1 MYRLKIKTL
10 AVLNKEII
18 SVAIPSLHLDD
29 SVARAQDLM
38 TDFHVAHLPVI
49 SKDKLV
55 GLVSEESLLNAPD
68 DETALSRLQHEFSTI
83 FVHAG
88 THFIEAVQLVN
99 EFSLTVIPV
108 VNNESEYIGVIT
120 AVDLLKQ
127 LGKMISAHDPGGII
141 VLEMEKVSFSFSEI
155 SKLVET
161 NDAQITQLNTYF
173 DAHSS
178 TFYITLKINKL
189 EISDIIA
196 TFQRYEY
203 KVKYYF
209 GEELYEN
216 ELRSNYD
223 HLMNYL
229 SI

>member
-1 MYRLKIKTL
+1 M
-10 AVLNKEII
+10 LNKEII
-18 SVAIPSLHLDD
+18 SVTIPPLLLTD

-38 TDFHVAHLPVI
+38 TDFRVAHLPVI
-49 SKDKLV
+49 EKDKLV
-55 GLVSEESLLNAPD
+55 GLVSEDSLLNAGD
-68 DETALSRLQHEFSTI
+68 DSLALSHMQQEFSHI
-83 FVHAG
+83 AVQAD
-88 THFIEAVQLVN
+88 THFIEAVQFVN
-99 EFSLTVIPV
+99 EYNLTVIPV
-108 VNNESEYIGVIT
+108 VEKESEYVGAISAT
-120 AVDLLKQ
+120 DLLKQ
-127 LGKMISAHDPGGII
+127 VGKMMGVSSPGAVI
-141 VLEMEKVSFSFSEI
+141 VLEMEKISFSFSEI

-161 NDAQITQLNTYF
+161 NDAQITQLNTF
-173 DAHSS
+173 WDALSS
-178 TFYITLKINKL
+178 TFYVTLKINRL

>member
-1 MYRLKIKTL
+1 
-10 AVLNKEII
+10 VLNKEII
-18 SVAIPSLHLDD
+18 SVNIPSIHPND
-29 SVARAQDLM
+29 SVARAQELM
-38 TDFHVAHLPVI
+38 IEYHVSHLPVVAEE
-49 SKDKLV
+49 SKLI
-55 GLVSEESLLNAPD
+55 GLINEDSLLNASD
-68 DETALSRLQHEFSTI
+68 DNDPVSRLQHEFSSI
-83 FVHAG
+83 IVHAD

-99 EFSLTVIPV
+99 EFNLSVIPV
-108 VNNESEYIGVIT
+108 VNKESEYIGAISVN
-120 AVDLLKQ
+120 DLLKQ
-127 LGKMISAHDPGGII
+127 VGRIMGSSDPGGII
-141 VLEMEKVSFSFSEI
+141 VLEMEKVSFAFSEI

-173 DAHSS
+173 DAQSS

-216 ELRSNYD
+216 ELRNNYD

>member
-1 MYRLKIKTL
+1 MIKTL

-18 SVAIPSLHLDD
+18 SVNIPSLHMND
-29 SVARAQDLM
+29 SVARAQELM
-38 TDFHVAHLPVI
+38 TDFHVAHLPVVAEE
-49 SKDKLV
+49 SKLI
-55 GLVSEESLLNAPD
+55 GLINEESLLNATD
-68 DETALSRLQHEFSTI
+68 DNTPVSRLQHEFSTI
-83 FVHAG
+83 AVHAD

-99 EFSLTVIPV
+99 EFNLSVIPV
-108 VNNESEYIGVIT
+108 VNKELEYIGAIST
-120 AVDLLKQ
+120 GDLLKQ
-127 LGKMISAHDPGGII
+127 VGKMMGSSDPGGII

-161 NDAQITQLNTYF
+161 NDAQITQLNTHF

-178 TFYITLKINKL
+178 TFHITLKINKL

-216 ELRSNYD
+216 ELRNNYD

>member
-1 MYRLKIKTL
+1 
-10 AVLNKEII
+10 
-18 SVAIPSLHLDD
+18 
-29 SVARAQDLM
+29 
-38 TDFHVAHLPVI
+38 
-49 SKDKLV
+49 
-55 GLVSEESLLNAPD
+55 VSEDSLLNAID
-68 DETALSRLQHEFSTI
+68 DEAPLTQLQQEFSMI
-83 FVHAG
+83 AVRAG
-88 THFIEAVQLVN
+88 THFIEAIQFVN
-99 EFSLTVIPV
+99 EYNLTVIPV
-108 VNNESEYIGVIT
+108 VENESDYVGAIT
-120 AVDLLKQ
+120 ATDLLKQ
-127 LGKMISAHDPGGII
+127 VGKIMGANNPGAVI
-141 VLEMEKVSFSFSEI
+141 VLEMEKISFSFSEI

-161 NDAQITQLNTYF
+161 NDAQITQLNTYW

-178 TFYITLKINKL
+178 TFYVTLKINRL